1 MSAQIPET
9 MLLSDLLKATGYDC
23 PEELQGLTF
32 AEATVGESEVQTKS
46 VTITTNTSTEV
57 KPDKGKLL
65 SKVTVV
71 TAVPVPTLETKT
83 QSITANGEMTL
94 TPDEGKAYSSV
105 VLNVA
110 VPATKLFAFGTAE
123 GVVYTLSVPDA
134 DTASI
139 DVYVP
144 ATTGLTKTTGAYVK
158 EANKVTVSATD
169 YARYDTGDVQF

>member
-65 SKVTVV
+65 SKVTVT
-71 TAVPVPTLETKT
+71 TAVP
-83 QSITANGEMTL
+83 N
-94 TPDEGKAYSSV
+94 
-105 VLNVA
+105 
-110 VPATKLFAFGTAE
+110 KLFAFGTAE
-123 GVVYTLSVPDA
+123 GVVYTLSVPTEDM
-134 DTASI
+134 ASI

-158 EANKVTVSATD
+158 EANKVTVSSTD
-169 YARYDTGDVQF
+169 YARYDTGDVQL

>member
-23 PEELQGLTF
+23 PEELQGKTF

-57 KPDKGKLL
+57 KPDAGKLL
-65 SKVTVV
+65 SKVTVN
-71 TAVPVPTLETKT
+71 TAVP
-83 QSITANGEMTL
+83 N
-94 TPDEGKAYSSV
+94 
-105 VLNVA
+105 
-110 VPATKLFAFGTAE
+110 KLFAFGTAE
-123 GVVYTLSVPDA
+123 GVVYTLSVPEEDM
-134 DTASI
+134 ASI

-144 ATTGLTKTTGAYVK
+144 AVTGLTKTTGAYVK

>member
-32 AEATVGESEVQTKS
+32 EEATVGESEVQTKE

-71 TAVPVPTLETKT
+71 TAIP
-83 QSITANGEMTL
+83 N
-94 TPDEGKAYSSV
+94 
-105 VLNVA
+105 
-110 VPATKLFAFGTAE
+110 KLFAFGTAE
-123 GVVYTLSVPDA
+123 GVVYTLSVPTEDM
-134 DTASI
+134 ASI

-144 ATTGLTKTTGAYVK
+144 ATTGLTKTTGAYAK

-169 YARYDTGDVQF
+169 YARYDTGDVQL

>member
-23 PEELQGLTF
+23 PEELQGKTF

-57 KPDKGKLL
+57 KPDAGKLL

-71 TAVPVPTLETKT
+71 TAVP
-83 QSITANGEMTL
+83 N
-94 TPDEGKAYSSV
+94 
-105 VLNVA
+105 
-110 VPATKLFAFGTAE
+110 KLFAFGTAE
-123 GVVYTLSVPDA
+123 GVVYTLSVPTEDM
-134 DTASI
+134 ASI

-144 ATTGLTKTTGAYVK
+144 AVTGLTKTTGSYTK
-158 EANKVTVSATD
+158 EGSKVTVSATD
-169 YARYDTGDVQF
+169 YARYDTGDVQL